1 MSLIRPYRSID
12 YSHLSIIHHAGS
24 VEITPSSTWTK
35 FPGTTITRSVAGG
48 EYATAASWRVADS
61 IGGLSLVSCVLCYS
75 LDELDEE
82 IDFGFG
88 ISGSSPTG
96 IFVSDQRS
104 ETGRAWSVLI
114 EAIMSLTAA
123 QYVEPFAKIDGSA
136 TATLTLITV
145 AMSISREQNE

>member
-24 VEITPSSTWTK
+24 VEITPSTTWTK
-35 FPGTTITRSVAGG
+35 FPGTTIIRSVAGG
-48 EYATAASWRVADS
+48 EYSTAAAWRVADS

-75 LDELDEE
+75 LDEIEE

-88 ISGSSPTG
+88 ISGSNPTG
-96 IFVSDQRS
+96 IFVSDEPS
-104 ETGRAWSVLI
+104 AAEVPACVLI
-114 EAIMSLTAA
+114 EAIMDLTAA
-123 QYVEPFAKIDGSA
+123 QYVEPFAKVDGSA
-136 TATLTLITV
+136 TATLTLITA